1 MGADPSLLIA
11 WLAVIVVAVIAI
23 CLIAVLLAMVQWA
36 ARTWWQSRLL
46 VAGILVGVLWAWFGS
61 MTAAAVLGGIGLA
74 LVAWRL
80 VSRRTFE
87 RVVIWPVRFGR
98 RRAWYRRNWPALMD
112 GHKLG
117 RQRRGGKDRVYP
129 RLGRRIRCGAWLDR
143 LTVHPLVGQSAEDF
157 EAVTEALAM
166 AMGARECRVAVDAH
180 GVLRLEVLWAD
191 ALETFVPPPTVST
204 SADLTKV
211 PIGIGEDGH
220 SWTVCLDAN
229 HLLVVGVTGA
239 GKSSVVWSV
248 IRAIAAAIQAGTVE
262 LWGIDPKG
270 GMELGP
276 GRRLFARFGA
286 GGLTE
291 MIELLKA
298 AVATMRDRAMRY
310 AGHRRKH
317 AVTVEEPL
325 IVVLVDEVAFL
336 TAYVGDHKLR
346 DRVNKALATLLTQ
359 GRAVGLCVIAALQD
373 PRKEV
378 LGFRNLFPTK
388 IALRLD
394 ERTQVDMVL
403 GDGARAAGAK
413 CDQISPSL
421 PGVGYVKVDGVRE
434 PRRVRAAFVTDDEI
448 VDIASRYAPVV
459 REAA

>member
-1 MGADPSLLIA
+1 VDPSLLIA
-11 WLAVIVVAVIAI
+11 WCILIVAAVAAV
-23 CLIAVLLAMVQWA
+23 CMVAVLLRMVRWA

-46 VAGILVGVLWAWFGS
+46 IAAIVIGVLWARFGS
-61 MTAAAVLGGIGLA
+61 LSAAGVLAVLA
-74 LVAWRL
+74 VVLVAWRL
-80 VSRRTFE
+80 LSRRTFE
-87 RVVIWPVRFGR
+87 RVIVWPIRFGR
-98 RRAWYRRNWPALMD
+98 RRAWYRRNWQALMD

-117 RQRRGGKDRVYP
+117 RRRRSREDRIYP
-129 RLGRRIRCGAWLDR
+129 RLGRRIRCGEWLDR

-166 AMGARECRVAVDAH
+166 AMGARECRVAVDH
-180 GVLRLEVLWAD
+180 PGVLRLEVLWAD
-191 ALETFVPPPTVST
+191 ALETVVPPPAIGSSVDLAKVS
-204 SADLTKV
+204 
-211 PIGIGEDGH
+211 IGIGEDGH
-220 SWTVCLDAN
+220 PWAVCLDAN

-248 IRAIAAAIQAGTVE
+248 LRAIAPSVHAGLVE

-270 GMELGP
+270 GMELSP
-276 GRRLFARFGA
+276 GLPLFVRFGA
-286 GGLTE
+286 SGLNE
-291 MIELLKA
+291 MVELLEA
-298 AVATMRDRAMRY
+298 AVATMRDRATRY

-317 AVTVEEPL
+317 TVTPEEPL

-359 GRAVGLCVIAALQD
+359 GRAVGVCVIAALQD

-448 VDIASRYAPVV
+448 VAIAQRYAPGV
-459 REAA
+459 REEAA